1 MRRPFIN
8 AFQAPAGL
16 RTVKRLLR
24 ALACILLFGVLLSA
38 RAAPLQ
44 LDDGAERIE
53 AWPALSVLHD
63 VSGAMAVEQVQAAAA
78 AFAAPQTAYAT
89 LGVHDDVVWLKI
101 PLAVGAASDGR
112 WVLDIDYAAL
122 NRIDVFLVDGGA
134 ARRVALL
141 GNLQSANGAR
151 TPAVSLNLRP
161 GAAYTVLLRV
171 ENRGAKILPV
181 SLSKPGAF
189 HAAALGEQMLQGM
202 LTGLSLCLLVYSLGQ
217 FINLREPLFAKFAL
231 LVAGMML
238 FSMAFFGIGEQ
249 YLWTNNAWMTVHAG
263 GLFALMASC
272 GAYLFVEQALARPGL
287 DRTFSR
293 LMKLGAVLTVVTAV
307 AYAFDLIGVQGLVAV
322 VSTLGVMPMLLGM
335 PGAFKRA
342 RRGDAVGSYFLVG
355 WAISFATSVVLSQVI
370 NGKVAANFWT
380 MHALQFGNSLD
391 MLIFMR
397 ILGMR
402 GKALQ
407 GAVLRAEAATRMKSD
422 FLANMSHEI
431 RTPMNA
437 IIGMS
442 RLALMSDPSPKQRNY
457 LSKIQGAGEHL
468 LALINDILDF
478 SKIEAGK
485 LALEKVAFEL
495 GEIFEQLSS
504 VTVLKTDAQRVELV
518 FRVAPGVP
526 ATLVGDP
533 LRLGQV
539 LINLTSNAVKFTE
552 KGEIVV
558 AVDIVERAS
567 ESLALRFSVSDTGIG
582 MSDEQL
588 ARLFQSFSQ
597 VDGSITR
604 RYGGTGLGLSIS
616 RQLVEMMGGTI
627 KVSSTL
633 GVGSLFSF
641 TVRLGIGALG
651 DPAGAAPLTQLA
663 QLGQVRVMVVDD
675 SATACD
681 ALVGMLASF
690 GVCAGAAASGPRA
703 LEMLARAVADGEPYH
718 VVLIDYMMPGW
729 DGIETIRRIRADER
743 FAAPPA
749 ILMGSGVGRDE
760 VLHKDAPVQPEGLL
774 AKPVGPAL
782 LYRSLLQVLRP
793 ELAGEAANQHTTGPL
808 ELARLSGAHILLV
821 EDNAN
826 NREVALDFLAAANI
840 DVDVA
845 LDGAQAIAMVRAG
858 DYDLVLMDIAMP
870 DVDGLQAT
878 RRIRALGN
886 RDELPIVAMTAHA
899 MEGDREN
906 SLAAGMNDHINKPID
921 PGLLFKTLLRWIDP
935 ARLAGSRVAL
945 APAAVPA
952 GAGVEPATAAQR
964 SDAPGAAALPA
975 VAGVDWDK
983 ALAGV
988 EYKRARLHKR
998 LRGYLQ
1004 EYATAPDTVREALA
1018 SGRPEPLQ
1026 ALVHNLKSSSAYVGA
1041 LALAELA
1048 NTVEQALRGGRR
1060 EQAFAL
1066 APQLADALDAVL
1078 SGFAAIE
1085 APPDAAPCAPA
1096 DPARLLRRLDSL
1108 LREDDAQA
1116 DDVLAE
1122 LQAVLAGPAHQ
1133 GLLTRLR
1140 AAIDDIEYASALALL
1155 AQLARALD
1163 VQLKEDA

>member
-1 MRRPFIN
+1 MHTSRSRLPDMT
-8 AFQAPAGL
+8 AAA
-16 RTVKRLLR
+16 RLLC
-24 ALACILLFGVLLSA
+24 ALACMLLLCLAGPA
-38 RAAPLQ
+38 GAAPLQ
-44 LDDGAERIE
+44 LDDSAGRVQ
-53 AWPALSVLHD
+53 AWPAVSVLYD
-63 VSGAMAVEQVQAAAA
+63 ASGAMTVQQVQAAAA
-78 AFAAPQTAYAT
+78 RFAAPQSAYAT
-89 LGVHDDVVWLKI
+89 LGVHDDVVWLKL
-101 PLAVGAASDGR
+101 PLAVGAASDGH

-122 NRIDVFLVDGGA
+122 NRVDVFLVDGGA
-134 ARRVALL
+134 AARVALL
-141 GNLQSANGAR
+141 GNLQPANGAR

-171 ENRGAKILPV
+171 ENRGPKILPV

-202 LTGLSLCLLVYSLGQ
+202 LTGLSLCLLLYSLGQ

-231 LVAGMML
+231 LVAGTML

-307 AYAFDLIGVQGLVAV
+307 AYAFNLIGVQGLVAV

-335 PGAFKRA
+335 PGAFQRA
-342 RRGDAVGSYFLVG
+342 RRGDAVGIYFLAG
-355 WAISFATSVVLSQVI
+355 WAISFAASVVLSQVI
-370 NGKVAANFWT
+370 NGQIGANFWT

-485 LALEKVAFEL
+485 LALEKVAFDL
-495 GEIFEQLSS
+495 NEIFDHLSS
-504 VTVLKTDAQRVELV
+504 VTVLKTDAKRVELV
-518 FRVAPGVP
+518 FRVARGVP

-588 ARLFQSFSQ
+588 GRLFQSFSQ

-627 KVSSTL
+627 KVSSTP
-633 GVGSLFSF
+633 GKGSLFSF
-641 TVRLGIGALG
+641 TVRLGIGASL
-651 DPAGAAPLTQLA
+651 AAPPLA
-663 QLGQVRVMVVDD
+663 QLQQVRVMVVDD
-675 SATACD
+675 SATASD
-681 ALVGMLASF
+681 ALVDMLASF
-690 GVCAGAAASGPRA
+690 GVRAAAAPSGERA

-718 VVLIDYMMPGW
+718 AVLMDFMMPGW
-729 DGIETIRRIRADER
+729 DGLETIRRIRADAR

-749 ILMGSGVGRDE
+749 ILMVSGLGRED
-760 VLHKDAPVQPEGLL
+760 VLHQDAQVRPEAFL

-782 LYRSLLQVLRP
+782 LQRSLLQVLHP
-793 ELAGEAANQHTTGPL
+793 EPAGDGAKRQPGGPPD
-808 ELARLSGAHILLV
+808 LARLAGAHILLV

-826 NREVALDFLAAANI
+826 NREVALDFLAAAEVR
-840 DVDVA
+840 VDVA
-845 LDGAQAIAMVRAG
+845 LDGAQAVDMVAAG

-870 DVDGLQAT
+870 GVDGLQAT
-878 RRIRALGN
+878 RRIRALGK
-886 RDELPIVAMTAHA
+886 RDVLPIVAMTAHA
-899 MEGDREN
+899 MAGDREN

-921 PGLLFKTLLRWIDP
+921 PGLLFKTMLRLIDP
-935 ARLAGSRVAL
+935 ARLAGRRT
-945 APAAVPA
+945 APAPA
-952 GAGVEPATAAQR
+952 GTGAAAAGA
-964 SDAPGAAALPA
+964 APGAAALPA
-975 VAGVDWDK
+975 IAGVDWDK
-983 ALAGV
+983 ALASV
-988 EYKRARLHKR
+988 EHKRARLHKR

-1004 EYATAPDTVREALA
+1004 EYTSAPGTVREALA
-1018 SGRPEPLQ
+1018 SGRSEPLQ

-1041 LALAELA
+1041 LPLSELA
-1048 NTVEQALRGGRR
+1048 NTVEQALRGGRH

-1078 SGFAAIE
+1078 TGFAAIE
-1085 APPDAAPCAPA
+1085 APPDAAGSAPA
-1096 DPARLLRRLDSL
+1096 DPARLLRRLHAL
-1108 LREDDAQA
+1108 LRADDAQA

-1122 LQAVLAGPAHQ
+1122 LQAALAGSAQQ
-1133 GLLTRLR
+1133 GLLMRLR
-1140 AAIDDIEYASALALL
+1140 LAIDDIEYASALALL

-1163 VQLKEDA
+1163 VALEEEA